1 MARSQRSDK
10 PETRTARSKLSQG
23 ARSDWPAMLLQGYH
37 AVVTGGG
44 AGLGA
49 ATARGFFNA
58 GAQVIVSDIN
68 AQNAARVARE
78 IDPSGTR
85 AKGMRCDI
93 TNADECAQLVAAAEA
108 FFCAPLGLFLAN
120 AGVGFAGDLRTVDPE
135 RIRRTIEVN
144 VTGSLLS
151 AQAAL
156 RSLTKS
162 NHGCL
167 LFTGSLQGVTS
178 RPQRSAYTASKH
190 AIVGMVKALA
200 VEFGPLGVR
209 VNAIAPASID
219 GALLR
224 SQLAHSTSDLDAAVA
239 KVGASMPLGRLPSID
254 DFVNTA
260 VFLASPMARSISGH
274 HLLVD
279 CGAAAGISVK
289 T

>member
-1 MARSQRSDK
+1 MLAV
-10 PETRTARSKLSQG
+10 A
-23 ARSDWPAMLLQGYH
+23 DWPATLLQGYH
-37 AVVTGGG
+37 AVVTG
-44 AGLGA
+44 AASGLGA

-58 GAQVIVSDIN
+58 GAQIVAADIDGDN
-68 AQNAARVARE
+68 VARVARE
-78 IDPSGTR
+78 IDPSGAR

-93 TNADECAQLVAAAEA
+93 TNAEECAQLVAAAEA
-108 FFCAPLGLFLAN
+108 FFGGPIDIFLAN
-120 AGVGFAGDLRTVDPE
+120 AGIGFAGDLRTVDPE

-162 NHGCL
+162 NHACL
-167 LFTGSLQGVTS
+167 LFTGSLQGVTA
-178 RPQRSAYTASKH
+178 RPQRSVYTASKH

-200 VEFGPLGVR
+200 MEFGPLGVR

-219 GALLR
+219 GAMLR
-224 SQLAHSTSDLDAAVA
+224 AQLANVTSDIDAAVA
-239 KVGASMPLGRLPSID
+239 KAGASMPLGRLPSTD
-254 DFVNTA
+254 DFVNSA
-260 VFLASPMARSISGH
+260 IFLASPMASSISGH